1 MKNVLHQ
8 ANCERSNMESKI
20 KGRVERKNNTP
31 EPQLTKKNK
40 KFRLNNR
47 ITAQKNKPTTKFKLQ
62 QPCRNSE
69 CRVLL
74 WSVHLLIRSLTAG
87 GQKSRYVSYVTFGTS
102 ICLWSSNRQI
112 IVCVPLKKKKK
123 KKAAQFH
130 EPLVGGGQV
139 GWRGMAM
146 SWVEKHCCVCWFV
159 CYKNYFSVCCCLSE
173 PSSPPSAG
181 NSSAERRLSR
191 APCVKNYVR

>member
-1 MKNVLHQ
+1 MQNGETKWTEDKRTEKKDWTQQRRTVKNVLHQ

-31 EPQLTKKNK
+31 EPQLTQKNK

-123 KKAAQFH
+123 K
-130 EPLVGGGQV
+130 
-139 GWRGMAM
+139 
-146 SWVEKHCCVCWFV
+146 
-159 CYKNYFSVCCCLSE
+159 
-173 PSSPPSAG
+173 
-181 NSSAERRLSR
+181 RRLNSTSL
-191 APCVKNYVR
+191 